1 MEKTMSKH
9 VIETVTFKLNDGVSR
24 EDFIAAAK
32 EMSPWVESR
41 PGFLHRRLS
50 CTEDGT
56 WVEHI
61 QWADMASAK
70 AAAAE
75 IGTAP
80 SNANALSAING
91 PTVQLMHSEL
101 EVVIN

>member
-1 MEKTMSKH
+1 MSKNI
-9 VIETVTFKLNDGVSR
+9 IETVTFKLNDGVSR
-24 EDFIAAAK
+24 EDFIAAARA
-32 EMSPWVESR
+32 MSPWVEAR

-56 WVEHI
+56 WIEHI
-61 QWADMASAK
+61 QWKDMDAAK
-70 AAAAE
+70 SAAAE
-75 IGTAP
+75 IGKAP
-80 SNANALSAING
+80 GNSEFLSAING

>member
-1 MEKTMSKH
+1 MSKN

-56 WVEHI
+56 WVEQI
-61 QWADMASAK
+61 EWADMDAAK
-70 AAAAE
+70 AAAAA
-75 IGTAP
+75 AP
-80 SNANALSAING
+80 SALENAGFMSAING

>member
-1 MEKTMSKH
+1 MSKN

-24 EDFIAAAK
+24 EDFAAAAK
-32 EMSPWVESR
+32 EMNSWVKAR
-41 PGFLHRRLS
+41 PGFMHRRLS

-56 WVEHI
+56 WIEHV
-61 QWADMASAK
+61 QWEDMDAAK

-75 IGTAP
+75 IGKVRG
-80 SNANALSAING
+80 NADFLSAING

-101 EVVIN
+101 EVAIN

>member
-1 MEKTMSKH
+1 MSKN

-24 EDFIAAAK
+24 EDFIVAAK

-41 PGFLHRRLS
+41 LGFLHRRLS

-56 WVEHI
+56 WVEQI
-61 QWADMASAK
+61 EWADMDAAK
-70 AAAAE
+70 AAAAA
-75 IGTAP
+75 AP
-80 SNANALSAING
+80 SAPENAGFMSAING

>member
-1 MEKTMSKH
+1 MSKN

-24 EDFIAAAK
+24 EDFVAAAK
-32 EMSPWVESR
+32 KMSSWVEGC
-41 PGFLHRRLS
+41 PGFMHRRLS

-56 WVEHI
+56 WIEHV
-61 QWADMASAK
+61 QWEDMDAAK

-75 IGTAP
+75 IGKAP
-80 SNANALSAING
+80 GNGDFLSAING

>member
-1 MEKTMSKH
+1 MSKNI
-9 VIETVTFKLNDGVSR
+9 IETVTFKLNDGVSR
-24 EDFIAAAK
+24 QDFIAAAN

-50 CTEDGT
+50 CTEDGI
-56 WVEHI
+56 WIEHI
-61 QWADMASAK
+61 QWADMDAAK

-75 IGTAP
+75 IGKIP
-80 SNANALSAING
+80 GNANFLSAING
-91 PTVQLMHSEL
+91 PTVQLTHSEL

>member
-1 MEKTMSKH
+1 MSKN

-24 EDFIAAAK
+24 AEFVAAARD
-32 EMSPWVESR
+32 MNAWVQAR
-41 PGFLHRRLS
+41 PGFVHRRLS

-56 WVEHI
+56 WIEHI
-61 QWADMASAK
+61 QWENMDAAQ

-75 IGTAP
+75 IGKAP
-80 SNANALSAING
+80 GNATFLSAING
-91 PTVQLMHSEL
+91 PSVQLMHSDL